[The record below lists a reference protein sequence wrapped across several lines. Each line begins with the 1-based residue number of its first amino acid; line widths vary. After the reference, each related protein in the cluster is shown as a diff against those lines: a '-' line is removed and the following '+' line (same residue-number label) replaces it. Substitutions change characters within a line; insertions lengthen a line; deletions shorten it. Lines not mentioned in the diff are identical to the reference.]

1 MNKSKNDTKTDDLQG
16 RITQKQKPR
25 LIFVG
30 KDQLMIKKAR
40 KFSQDNKILFHH
52 YSEEDW
58 ATLEEI
64 DQYIQEEELSKQ
76 IVSLPVG
83 KANISSLSEMEADTI
98 KKALKHV
105 NGNMAKAARS
115 LKIARATLYRKIEMY
130 GLNLKKQREK
140 EFKNQNRTVKKA
152 A

>member
-1 MNKSKNDTKTDDLQG
+1 MNKSKNQTKADQTQG
-16 RITQKQKPR
+16 QALQKQKPR
-25 LIFVG
+25 LVFIG
-30 KDQLMIKKAR
+30 KDELLLKKAQ
-40 KFSQDNKILFHH
+40 KFSRDNKMLFQQ
-52 YSEEDW
+52 YSEEEW

-76 IVSLPVG
+76 VVNLPIG
-83 KANISSLSEMEADTI
+83 KVNISSLSEMEADTI

-105 NGNMAKAARS
+105 NGNMTEAARS

-130 GLNLKKQREK
+130 GLSLKKQREK
-140 EFKNQNRTVKKA
+140 EFKNQNKTAKKA